1 MNLNNRIR
9 SLEDA
14 PSPPRPMS
22 DDVALEAIADG
33 SADDRHLEWI
43 DGIFRQAII
52 SNLCISGLTLRE
64 PFYAEKLDTSHW
76 FLAVHRGIQ
85 VMAVPA
91 DKPIP
96 WSIEAELSGGIFTR
110 SIPDRDTAERLYHRE
125 DPRRSA
131 VLWIRSRLVAKALGP
146 DLGRGY
152 RAAIDRAH
160 AAGDPAMLPFDMRRP
175 HSAIYERLLRL
186 NEALVEPCDQP
197 LIIDPESWE
206 HLEGLWERYSA
217 GK

>member
-9 SLEDA
+9 DLENA
-14 PSPPRPMS
+14 PAPPRPMS
-22 DDVALEAIADG
+22 DDVVLEAITNG
-33 SADDRHLEWI
+33 IADDGHLEWL
-43 DGIFRQAII
+43 DGLFRQAII
-52 SNLCISGLTLRE
+52 SNLCISGLTFRE
-64 PFYAEKLDTSHW
+64 PKYAEELDTSNW

-96 WSIEAELSGGIFTR
+96 WSIEVELSGGVFTR
-110 SIPDRDTAERLYHRE
+110 PIPDRDTAERLHHPD

-152 RAAIDRAH
+152 RAGLDRAH
-160 AAGDPAMLPFDMRRP
+160 ATGDPATWPFDMRRP
-175 HSAIYERLLRL
+175 HSALYERLLRL

-197 LIIDPESWE
+197 LIIEPDSWE
-206 HLEGLWERYSA
+206 HLEDLWERYSA